1 MEHHIPFRV
10 VDMEMVHM
18 EMAQGND
25 MELGLEDG
33 KQELGDMGQGKDDMD
48 QHDVDGVLVGG
59 MALAHDGALVGGM
72 ALVHDIQDEV
82 DGTLAFL
89 EEDLA

>member
-1 MEHHIPFRV
+1 MEHHILFRV

-33 KQELGDMGQGKDDMD
+33 KQVLGDMEQGKDDMD

-59 MALAHDGALVGGM
+59 MALAHDIL
-72 ALVHDIQDEV
+72 DEV